1 MRVAHNAEIAFE
13 SWPGIRGENA
23 LHRTLL
29 QGNKGTPLNFEY
41 GIATFKN
48 EGNGSPRHKHVF
60 DQFRYAIK
68 GDIEYNPGQVIPE
81 GGLGY
86 FPEGTPYGPF
96 KIDPKSV
103 FLTCQFGG
111 PSGQGFVHR
120 QDLGVAQKALA
131 AEGTFEKGIYTWVDK
146 DGKKHND
153 DSHKAVWKRATGK
166 DVEMPAPRFQDPILI
181 FPDNYKWREIG
192 PLVEEKLLGVF
203 NERNTYARML
213 RLRKGGSHVRKAEGQ
228 IALCFVV
235 EGAMSINGT
244 EVCQKHDGCLF
255 ESAEE
260 AKLTAM
266 ADTTVLIYGMP
277 QFP

>member
-1 MRVAHNAEIAFE
+1 MKVAHHAEIAFD

-29 QGNKGTPLNFEY
+29 QGKKGTSLNFEY

-81 GGLGY
+81 GCLGY

-96 KIDPKSV
+96 KIDPKTV
-103 FLTCQFGG
+103 FLSCQFGG

-120 QDLGVAQKALA
+120 QELGVAQKALA
-131 AEGTFEKGIYTWVDK
+131 SEGTFEKGLYTWIDR

-166 DVEMPAPRFQDPILI
+166 EVEMPAPRYQDPILI

-203 NERNTYARML
+203 NERNTYAKML
-213 RLRKGGSHVRKAEGQ
+213 RIGKGGSYVRKAEGQ
-228 IALCFVV
+228 ISLYFVV
-235 EGAMSINGT
+235 DGALSINGN
-244 EVCQKHDGCLF
+244 EVCQKHDGCEF
-255 ESAEE
+255 EADEE
-260 AKLTAM
+260 AKLSAM
-266 ADTTVLIYGMP
+266 ADTTLLIYGMP
-277 QFP
+277 QFS